1 MAIVIEGS
9 AYSGEVLEQLL
20 VKATTT
26 NELVEKGLIRIEP
39 NVEKK
44 FTLPRLR
51 TGKMLQ
57 KRKEQPGSEDSK
69 GDFTYDEKY
78 LEPQEFMAYT
88 EFNPRAFEKIWRPYQ
103 PKGEMVFREL
113 PQKVQNQL
121 LAEMAKAVDFELGG
135 HFINGEF
142 GATDD
147 KLFNGILYSILH
159 DADRIEIDNPV
170 ALTKANIVEKM
181 NLTRLALPKRFRSK
195 AKFLMSDEDFEKYDQ
210 YMTEQQQKG
219 VDWTDTTKRKFKGV
233 PIEVLS
239 EWPENV
245 LVLTIATMD
254 IDSNL
259 WAGVAA
265 VNDFDAIKIDK
276 VTNAGERYFFKML
289 MKADTEIAWGDQVA
303 IYDGRVVA

>member
-1 MAIVIEGS
+1 MSIVIEGS

-26 NELVEKGLIRIEP
+26 NELVEKGLIRMEP

-57 KRKEQPGSEDSK
+57 KRKEQPTSEDSK

-88 EFNPRAFEKIWRPYQ
+88 EFNPRAFEKIWRPFQ

-113 PQKVQNQL
+113 PPKVQNQL

-142 GATDD
+142 GDADD
-147 KLFNGILYSILH
+147 ELFNGIIYSILH
-159 DADRIEIDNPV
+159 DDDRIEIENPAV
-170 ALTKANIVEKM
+170 LTKDNIVAKL
-181 NLTRLALPKRFRSK
+181 NLVRLALPKKYRKK

-210 YMTEQQQKG
+210 FMTEQTQKG
-219 VDWTDTTKRKFKGV
+219 VDWTDSTKEKFKNI

-245 LVLTIATMD
+245 VVLTIASNDMT
-254 IDSNL
+254 SNL

-303 IYDGRVVA
+303 IYDGRVAA